1 MIRWPRLNDVY
12 VDPYGT
18 HWRVV
23 SKCTNGNCVLVT
35 VKGKLTNLR
44 INYHKLKFAGWYT
57 LVGVNYR
64 WKTSRGAT

>member
-18 HWRVV
+18 HWRLV
-23 SKCTNGNCVLVT
+23 SKCANGLCVLVT
-35 VKGKLTNLR
+35 AKGKVSIRR
-44 INYHKLKFAGWYT
+44 IGYRTLKFGAWYT
-57 LVGVNYR
+57 LVGVGFR